1 MKKYESSDM
10 SLPNLLFIT
19 PSMPSPLGTG
29 SMLRAAMTLDAL
41 RKRFRVHVLNFNVW
55 SWGSGRPSFLLNRA
69 ASYAELPATQG
80 DVDTSTLLERFFP
93 DVDFVAVHTFKLV
106 MARVAVG
113 VLASMKGAHPY
124 LVLDLDDD
132 ECARSARMLH
142 RMEQDD
148 DMQALKRGRA
158 DEAQLRMLEKMMAPR
173 FNAICLAGID
183 DCSVV
188 QARYP
193 RVAVHHLPNAID
205 IPNNSEVR
213 ARSSE
218 GNAAANILFVGA
230 LYYLPNADGICY
242 FVEQVLPIVQKLSG
256 IPVTVSVVGAD
267 PLRRVMQL
275 AEKNPSVSIHP
286 NVPAVAPFYEQ
297 ANLCIVP
304 LRVGSG
310 TRIKI
315 LEAFSYRRPVV
326 STHLGAEGL
335 AVKDGE
341 HLLLADEPDTM
352 ARACA
357 ALLNDQAMR
366 DRMVGSAYEWVFR
379 NHTVANVETALDLIY
394 RPALA

>member
-1 MKKYESSDM
+1 MY
-10 SLPNLLFIT
+10 
-19 PSMPSPLGTG
+19 
-29 SMLRAAMTLDAL
+29 
-41 RKRFRVHVLNFNVW
+41 KRQ
-55 SWGSGRPSFLLNRA
+55 GSGRPSFLLNRA
-69 ASYAELPATQG
+69 ASYAELPNVQG
-80 DVDTSTLLERFFP
+80 DVDTSTLLDRFFP
-93 DVDFVAVHTFKLV
+93 GVDFVAIHTFKLV

-132 ECARSARMLH
+132 ECTRGARVLD
-142 RMEQDD
+142 RMEQDSD
-148 DMQALKRGRA
+148 VEAVKNGRA
-158 DEAQLRMLEKMMAPR
+158 HEVHLRMLEKMMAPR

-193 RVAVHHLPNAID
+193 RIAVHHLPNAID
-205 IPNNSEVR
+205 IPDNSEVR
-213 ARSSE
+213 AVHFERTPE
-218 GNAAANILFVGA
+218 ANILFVGA
-230 LYYLPNADGICY
+230 LYYAPNADGICY
-242 FVEQVLPIVQKLSG
+242 FVEQVLPIVQEMTNGS
-256 IPVTVSVVGAD
+256 VTLRVVGAD
-267 PLRRVMQL
+267 PPRRVTQL
-275 AEKNPSVSIHP
+275 AQNPSVTIHP
-286 NVPAVAPFYEQ
+286 NVPAVAPFYEK

-341 HLLLADEPDTM
+341 QLLLADEPEAM

-357 ALLNDQAMR
+357 TLMTDHAMR

-379 NHTVANVETALDLIY
+379 NHTVANVEAALDSIY
-394 RPALA
+394 RPVLN

>member
-1 MKKYESSDM
+1 M

-29 SMLRAAMTLDAL
+29 SMLRAAMTLEAL

-55 SWGSGRPSFLLNRA
+55 SWGTGRPSFLLNRA

-93 DVDFVAVHTFKLV
+93 GVEFVAIHTFKLV

-113 VLASMKGAHPY
+113 MLSSMKGAKPY

-132 ECARSARMLH
+132 ECARSARMLE
-142 RMEQDD
+142 RMVLDN
-148 DMQALKRGRA
+148 DMQAVQRGRA

-183 DCSVV
+183 DCPVV
-188 QARYP
+188 QRRYP

-205 IPNNSEVR
+205 IPDNSEVG
-213 ARSSE
+213 ATAQE
-218 GNAAANILFVGA
+218 ENPAANILFVGA
-230 LYYLPNADGICY
+230 LYYAPNADGICN
-242 FVEQVLPIVQKLSG
+242 FVEQVLPIVKKMTG
-256 IPVTVSVVGAD
+256 IPVTLRVVGAD
-267 PLRRVMQL
+267 PLRRVTQL
-275 AEKNPSVSIHP
+275 AQNPSVTIHP

-297 ANLCIVP
+297 ASLCIVP

-335 AVKDGE
+335 AVSDGE
-341 HLLLADEPDTM
+341 QLLLADEPEAM
-352 ARACA
+352 AQGCATLLTDRAI
-357 ALLNDQAMR
+357 R
-366 DRMVGSAYEWVFR
+366 DRMVESAYEWVFR
-379 NHTVANVETALDLIY
+379 NHTVANVETALDSIY
-394 RPALA
+394 RPVLA